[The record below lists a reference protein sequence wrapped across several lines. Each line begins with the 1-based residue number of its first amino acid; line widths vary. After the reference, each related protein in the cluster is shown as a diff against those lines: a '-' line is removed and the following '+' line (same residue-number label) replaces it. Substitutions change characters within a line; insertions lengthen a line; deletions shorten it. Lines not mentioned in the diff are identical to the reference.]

1 MGRPPASPKPGG
13 MVQKRYQW
21 IVLPKQTWQGNGLDG
36 GSREGEDKEL
46 VQCSGSNRL
55 IATLTIE
62 LDSLGWSQR
71 WLRPSRL
78 LSYCFLKRGDLLRR
92 AFKTLRCQTVVA
104 PPVPHHPVN
113 FVGRGSSYAVSPP
126 FIVADEMFDRLAGH
140 IIKDLP
146 N

>member
-78 LSYCFLKRGDLLRR
+78 LSYCFLKRGDLLRQ
-92 AFKTLRCQTVVA
+92 AFKHAALSDCRSAARPASSGEFRRQRQQLR
-104 PPVPHHPVN
+104 
-113 FVGRGSSYAVSPP
+113 
-126 FIVADEMFDRLAGH
+126 RLAAVH
-140 IIKDLP
+140 SSRRDV
-146 N
+146 